1 MKLKV
6 GEHQLVPGHE
16 RLEEEQVEAVLEEY
30 NISKEDLPKIEKDDA
45 ALKSMEVSAGD
56 VIKITRDSEKA
67 GKITYYRLVI

>member
-6 GEHQLVPGHE
+6 DEHQLVPDHE
-16 RLEEEQVEAVLEEY
+16 RLEEEEVEAVLEEY
-30 NISKEDLPKIEKDDA
+30 NISKENLPKIEKNDA

-67 GKITYYRLVI
+67 GTINYYRLVI